1 MAERNLRLIT
11 DTLDRSLP
19 VPIGTQLCGLIRY
32 GISSGALAHGTRLPS
47 IKEVADASGLAPMT
61 VASAYRVLRETGLI
75 TTRPGAGT
83 FVAESDVEWAQ
94 RNDALRRI
102 EDQIDILLDKARGAD
117 LSIADVV
124 GILHARAG
132 RNAARGRE
140 EQDLHIV
147 MVGLFEEATQAYAL
161 DLAKFCEPGDRVDTI
176 MIDEL
181 RQTPGTAA
189 TPDLYVSL
197 VSLRH
202 EVATLVGR
210 RAPVASIGLIPSE
223 RTRASLASIDPD
235 AKLCI
240 VSTFPDFLALMKPN
254 VLRFAPHVHDVEVA
268 LLDSADLR
276 QQLARCEVVV
286 YSTGSDAILAEI
298 QPGTQ
303 AIEYRHVPDP
313 HSVKRTFVPLIEEL
327 RAARMR
333 GGNDQ

>member
-47 IKEVADASGLAPMT
+47 IKDVADASGLAPMT

-75 TTRPGAGT
+75 VTRPGAGT

-102 EDQIDILLDKARGAD
+102 EDQVDILLDKARAAE
-117 LSIADVV
+117 LSIVDVV

-132 RNAARGRE
+132 RNARGRE
-140 EQDLHIV
+140 GQDLHIL
-147 MVGLFEEATQAYAL
+147 MVGLFEEATQAYAR
-161 DLAKFCEPGDRVDTI
+161 DLAKFCEPGDRVETI
-176 MIDEL
+176 MMDEL
-181 RQTPGTAA
+181 RAAPAAAA

-223 RTRASLASIDPD
+223 STRASLASIDPD

-254 VLRFAPHVHDVEVA
+254 VLRFAPHVRDVEVA
-268 LLDSADLR
+268 LLDSTDLR